1 MGHVCSPWLQHV
13 DQTIKQ
19 KVKTTSL
26 CVTCYPV
33 SAVQVLSAVLQRE
46 RYKAQTVNEFS
57 PNTHRDAVVWDKYT
71 LYLQFLRLWAELYW
85 LNVAHAC
92 NYTFS
97 FPCAEFLLHKQEF
110 HSSCCPGIFRDV
122 NFSITDLKMEPD
134 NCLAFWKSKL
144 AGKLRNTG

>member
-1 MGHVCSPWLQHV
+1 MGHVCSHWLQHV

-33 SAVQVLSAVLQRE
+33 SAAKAFTYYLQCYRE
-46 RYKAQTVNEFS
+46 RDTRLKLLMSSVQIPTGTLWFGI
-57 PNTHRDAVVWDKYT
+57 NTHCISN
-71 LYLQFLRLWAELYW
+71 FSGM
-85 LNVAHAC
+85 HAITHFPFRVQ
-92 NYTFS
+92 NFFS
-97 FPCAEFLLHKQEF
+97 TSRNFTP
-110 HSSCCPGIFRDV
+110 SCCPGIFRDV

-144 AGKLRNTG
+144 SGKLRNTG